1 MKIIWKFQIFLL
13 YLYCESSLKEI
24 LRVVLRYVGV
34 SEINA
39 GALLTGI
46 RRRKLNHDQW
56 AVLMGTH
63 LMRNHYD
70 NTLTL
75 VRML

>member
-1 MKIIWKFQIFLL
+1 
-13 YLYCESSLKEI
+13 LKEI

-46 RRRKLNHDQW
+46 GRRKLNHDQW
-56 AVLMGTH
+56 TFFAKYRQIMEEIGENAISSQPLFNLKVFCS
-63 LMRNHYD
+63 
-70 NTLTL
+70 
-75 VRML
+75 

>member
-1 MKIIWKFQIFLL
+1 ML

-56 AVLMGTH
+56 TFMGYPFMEEIGENAISSQP
-63 LMRNHYD
+63 LFK
-70 NTLTL
+70 LK
-75 VRML
+75 VFCS

>member
-1 MKIIWKFQIFLL
+1 MA
-13 YLYCESSLKEI
+13 
-24 LRVVLRYVGV
+24 LRYVGV

-39 GALLTGI
+39 GALLTGN
-46 RRRKLNHDQW
+46 RKRKLNHDQW

-70 NTLTL
+70 ITLTL